1 MRIFR
6 QNFFVLYHKRLH
18 EEIDPE
24 VERHCRSFCRDS
36 YREVLRLQIFM
47 AENDIPITYTDTIS
61 LSELNYLFEVLNDY
75 LKEKNDSIEKMAKE
89 MNKG

>member
-1 MRIFR
+1 
-6 QNFFVLYHKRLH
+6 
-18 EEIDPE
+18 
-24 VERHCRSFCRDS
+24 
-36 YREVLRLQIFM
+36 M